1 MGPDY
6 TWWGPMWIFPTFMPI
21 IMLVVLIVVLYLI
34 FGRGGF
40 CAPWHGPT
48 RYYDQ
53 NRSPESALE
62 ILKKRYAK
70 GEITKEEFDRMKQ
83 DILS

>member
-1 MGPDY
+1 MEVAMGPDY
-6 TWWGPMWIFPTFMPI
+6 SWPWWGPMWVFPTFMPI
-21 IMLVVLIVVLYLI
+21 IMLVILIVALYLI

-48 RYYDQ
+48 RYYD
-53 NRSPESALE
+53 RD
-62 ILKKRYAK
+62 RYAK
-70 GEITKEEFDRMKQ
+70 GEVTKEEFERMKQ